1 MGDFKDVLHAARGGD
16 DRALGELYRGIYPR
30 FLRYARAFA
39 SGSAEDIAS
48 DAWLDVAR
56 GLHRFRGDESAFRS
70 WAFTI
75 ARRRALDLQR
85 SNARRRTDPA
95 DPHGLLDAA
104 PGGNVEDEALASLG
118 ASWAIRLIVDAL
130 STEQAEVVL
139 LRVIGDLDVGQVA
152 AIMGKRPGTIRV
164 LQHRGLRRLAETL
177 RREGVTR

>member
-1 MGDFKDVLHAARGGD
+1 MGNFQDVLSAATGGD

-39 SGSAEDIAS
+39 PGSAEDIAS

-56 GLHRFRGDESAFRS
+56 GLHRFRGDEPAFRS

-75 ARRRALDLQR
+75 VRRRALDLQR
-85 SNARRRTDPA
+85 SNARRRTNPT
-95 DPHGLLDAA
+95 DPHELVDAA
-104 PGGNVEDEALASLG
+104 AGGNVEEEALASLG

-139 LRVIGDLDVGQVA
+139 LRVLGDLDVGQVA
-152 AIMGKRPGTIRV
+152 AIMDKRPGTIRV

>member
-1 MGDFKDVLHAARGGD
+1 MGDFQDVLHAARGGD

-39 SGSAEDIAS
+39 PGSAEDIAS

-85 SNARRRTDPA
+85 SNARRRTHPA
-95 DPHGLLDAA
+95 DPHGLADAS
-104 PGGNVEDEALASLG
+104 GGNVEEEALASLG
-118 ASWAIRLIVDAL
+118 ASWAIGLIVEAL
-130 STEQAEVVL
+130 SAEQAEVVL